1 MVSQQLERCDARA
14 GVELC
19 IPQRGERREWREI
32 CGLASVDAKHLK
44 VAEHLDP
51 VERAE
56 ADQEVEIEPT
66 QRASDGP
73 EVAERS

>member
-1 MVSQQLERCDARA
+1 MVSQRLERCDARA

-19 IPQRGERREWREI
+19 VPQRGERREWREI
-32 CGLASVDAKHLK
+32 RGLAPVDSEHL
-44 VAEHLDP
+44 ESLQHLDP